1 MDAILE
7 TLYSTFA
14 PDRVS
19 EAERAIM
26 EREGEFLDGVEE
38 RLSVEDFGHLW
49 DVFLDMSLVRMEESF
64 TLGYRLGAQLMLA
77 SLGTEEWAID
87 PQKRPYSWHSPVEPG
102 GSYDCTTG
110 ASSTRVQSN
119 LARPLDVAVARSTT
133 AGAEPWGLPS
143 SGSRQKKMLPSPVL
157 AGREHDEPVI
167 LRGATHIRRGPSR
180 DGALFRPFLARGTSR
195 GRLRPRSSAVLP
207 PVLSAGRF
215 QRSAAALSVRWTGI
229 LCRRHGGAAIFSYY
243 RPLSTEKSMGML

>member
-87 PQKRPYSWHSPVEPG
+87 PQKRPYSWHSPVEAAGRQRKRGLWPRE
-102 GSYDCTTG
+102 GSRG
-110 ASSTRVQSN
+110 APLAPFWVLFVRTKSTRGV
-119 LARPLDVAVARSTT
+119 
-133 AGAEPWGLPS
+133 
-143 SGSRQKKMLPSPVL
+143 
-157 AGREHDEPVI
+157 
-167 LRGATHIRRGPSR
+167 
-180 DGALFRPFLARGTSR
+180 R
-195 GRLRPRSSAVLP
+195 GRVAPE
-207 PVLSAGRF
+207 
-215 QRSAAALSVRWTGI
+215 
-229 LCRRHGGAAIFSYY
+229 AI
-243 RPLSTEKSMGML
+243 E

>member
-1 MDAILE
+1 MTPKSAHIPG
-7 TLYSTFA
+7 TL
-14 PDRVS
+14 
-19 EAERAIM
+19 
-26 EREGEFLDGVEE
+26 
-38 RLSVEDFGHLW
+38 
-49 DVFLDMSLVRMEESF
+49 
-64 TLGYRLGAQLMLA
+64 Q
-77 SLGTEEWAID
+77 
-87 PQKRPYSWHSPVEPG
+87 
-102 GSYDCTTG
+102 
-110 ASSTRVQSN
+110 SSQAAVTI
-119 LARPLDVAVARSTT
+119 ARPLDVAVARSTT

-195 GRLRPRSSAVLP
+195 GRLRPRSGAVLP
-207 PVLSAGRF
+207 PVLSADRF

>member
-1 MDAILE
+1 MGRLTPKSAHIPGTLQSIRAAVTIAQRVHRVPVCNQILHGH
-7 TLYSTFA
+7 STW
-14 PDRVS
+14 PLQDLQL
-19 EAERAIM
+19 RA
-26 EREGEFLDGVEE
+26 R
-38 RLSVEDFGHLW
+38 
-49 DVFLDMSLVRMEESF
+49 
-64 TLGYRLGAQLMLA
+64 
-77 SLGTEEWAID
+77 SLG
-87 PQKRPYSWHSPVEPG
+87 
-102 GSYDCTTG
+102 DC
-110 ASSTRVQSN
+110 
-119 LARPLDVAVARSTT
+119 
-133 AGAEPWGLPS
+133 LP

-195 GRLRPRSSAVLP
+195 GRLRPRSGAVLP
-207 PVLSAGRF
+207 PVLSADRF

>member
-1 MDAILE
+1 MMDVILE

-77 SLGTEEWAID
+77 SLGTEEWGD
-87 PQKRPYSWHSPVEPG
+87 
-102 GSYDCTTG
+102 
-110 ASSTRVQSN
+110 
-119 LARPLDVAVARSTT
+119 
-133 AGAEPWGLPS
+133 
-143 SGSRQKKMLPSPVL
+143 
-157 AGREHDEPVI
+157 
-167 LRGATHIRRGPSR
+167 
-180 DGALFRPFLARGTSR
+180 
-195 GRLRPRSSAVLP
+195 
-207 PVLSAGRF
+207 
-215 QRSAAALSVRWTGI
+215 
-229 LCRRHGGAAIFSYY
+229 
-243 RPLSTEKSMGML
+243 

>member
-119 LARPLDVAVARSTT
+119 LARSCDVAVARSTT

-143 SGSRQKKMLPSPVL
+143 IRQQTKENAPVPCLSGTR
-157 AGREHDEPVI
+157 A
-167 LRGATHIRRGPSR
+167 
-180 DGALFRPFLARGTSR
+180 
-195 GRLRPRSSAVLP
+195 
-207 PVLSAGRF
+207 
-215 QRSAAALSVRWTGI
+215 
-229 LCRRHGGAAIFSYY
+229 
-243 RPLSTEKSMGML
+243 